1 MSIVARRQRF
11 DLKQLWER
19 KRRQPGL
26 LRFGLLRCSRRQ
38 RSRSSCQRSR
48 PNIWAAHQIRQ
59 LPINMY
65 TESKFELATTD
76 PSRDTAFYSELGFR
90 VVATTS
96 YGYVTLKSG
105 PVVIALSQVARIS
118 LHDAASLSKLRRPP
132 IGVEIVLYTTE
143 NLEDEHARLKSLGLK
158 PTDIRL
164 QPWGVRDFRIT
175 DPGGYY
181 IRISEGHAMPAK

>member
-1 MSIVARRQRF
+1 MEKVTSGHLFFAVLPLALLAAIVVAILVPAVSSKSLSAQH
-11 DLKQLWER
+11 
-19 KRRQPGL
+19 PG
-26 LRFGLLRCSRRQ
+26 G
-38 RSRSSCQRSR
+38 SSSQTTSQG
-48 PNIWAAHQIRQ
+48 PYI
-59 LPINMY
+59 
-65 TESKFELATTD
+65 ESKFELATTN

-90 VVATTS
+90 VVAKTS

-105 PVVIALSQVARIS
+105 HVVIALSPVAKID
-118 LHDAASLSKLRRPP
+118 LPDIASLSKVRRPP

-143 NLEDEHARLKSLGLK
+143 DLEEEHTRLKRLGLK

-181 IRISEGHAMPAK
+181 IRISEGHAIPVK

>member
-1 MSIVARRQRF
+1 MGKKTLTNWSFAVLPLA
-11 DLKQLWER
+11 
-19 KRRQPGL
+19 L
-26 LRFGLLRCSRRQ
+26 LSQVTLAILVPEASAQYSG
-38 RSRSSCQRSR
+38 SSPDQTTSE
-48 PNIWAAHQIRQ
+48 NV
-59 LPINMY
+59 Y
-65 TESKFELATTD
+65 TGSKFELATTD

-90 VVATTS
+90 VVAKTS

-105 PVVIALSQVARIS
+105 PVVIALSPVAKINSR
-118 LHDAASLSKLRRPP
+118 DTASLSKLRRPP

-143 NLEDEHARLKSLGLK
+143 NLEEKHARLKSLGLK

-181 IRISEGHAMPAK
+181 IRISEGHAIPAK

>member
-1 MSIVARRQRF
+1 MGKKTSPTRSLAVRPLVLLAQIAVAILVPAVSAQH
-11 DLKQLWER
+11 L
-19 KRRQPGL
+19 G
-26 LRFGLLRCSRRQ
+26 
-38 RSRSSCQRSR
+38 SSSNQTTS
-48 PNIWAAHQIRQ
+48 N
-59 LPINMY
+59 NVY

-90 VVATTS
+90 VVAKTS

-105 PVVIALSQVARIS
+105 PVVIALSPVARIS
-118 LHDAASLSKLRRPP
+118 PHDAASLSKLRRPP

-143 NLEDEHARLKSLGLK
+143 NLEAEHARLKSLGLK

-181 IRISEGHAMPAK
+181 IRISEGHAVPAK